1 MPEYLPAKW
10 QDAIVAL
17 KESVSIFT
25 DLDKDP
31 KWNDAECDDVK
42 SLFAVV
48 GEAGPRE
55 RAYSSLAN
63 YHACTKDA
71 FQCIRKSYSEFT
83 AHYLDLDSRN

>member
-48 GEAGPRE
+48 GEAGLRE

-83 AHYLDLDSRN
+83 AHYLDPDSRN